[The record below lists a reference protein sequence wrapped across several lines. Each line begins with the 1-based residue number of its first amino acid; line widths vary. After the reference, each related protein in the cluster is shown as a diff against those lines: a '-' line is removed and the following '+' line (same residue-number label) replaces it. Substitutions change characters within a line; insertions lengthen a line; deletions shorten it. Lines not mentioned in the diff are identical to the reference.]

1 MTDSPNPK
9 RALVVDDDET
19 SRDFFTL
26 VLKKHGLEVD
36 VAQDGFAALKL
47 MQAMRY
53 AVAVCDVRMPKLDGI
68 SVVRNMGS
76 HANRCPVILVT
87 ASEDPALRRQAATV
101 GVVAFLQKPVSSAD
115 LTAQLA
121 ALLPRAD

>member
-1 MTDSPNPK
+1 MTNSTNHQ

-36 VAQDGFAALKL
+36 VAQDGLAALKL
-47 MQAMRY
+47 MQATRY

-68 SVVRNMGS
+68 SVVRNMS
-76 HANRCPVILVT
+76 NHANRCAVILVT

-101 GVVAFLQKPVSSAD
+101 GVTAFLQKPVSSAD
-115 LTAQLA
+115 LSAQLT
-121 ALLPRAD
+121 ALLPRVD